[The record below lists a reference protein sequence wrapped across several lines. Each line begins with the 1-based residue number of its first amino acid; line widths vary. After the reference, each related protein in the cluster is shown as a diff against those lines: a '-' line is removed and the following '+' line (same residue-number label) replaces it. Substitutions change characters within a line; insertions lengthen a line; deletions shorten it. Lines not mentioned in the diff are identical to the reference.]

1 MIISQYRRCFSYSA
15 NSDTTNIF
23 GRNNVLYRFSPILD
37 LPTVIHIIFPSTI
50 GKGCPASAHRA
61 FGSYRVVVQRFAYGK
76 IITVSLRQ
84 PFSRLSSGAVPIA
97 FPVQIHVQILSSS
110 FFLSVFIFIVFR
122 RETADFNN
130 PVERYIYRR
139 YFLIFRII
147 RAE

>member
-84 PFSRLSSGAVPIA
+84 PFSIA